1 MRALAVSVLVAA
13 VVFTPGRTRA
23 VPASGALFSVS
34 VPREMVTG
42 EVVLTAVASD
52 SAVRAVKW
60 TVGDWSRVTPPP
72 FHLSFDAG
80 PVPFERRV
88 LAVALDK
95 DRRPLYRR
103 EAVLNP
109 GGRGLRLEFLRPV
122 DGQRARGPVEVE
134 LRAAASA
141 DDDVQ
146 SVSLEAGGAGVPLS
160 PAGAGLF
167 RGAVEVPAGP
177 VGLVARL
184 STRRGREAERTLLLN
199 APGAVASVDVHVVE
213 QLVGVSRLGRPVEGL
228 SAADF
233 EVREKRGRCEV
244 RDARLLRD
252 APLAIGFAIDA
263 SVSLRDADA
272 LRRATADVFV
282 ESCFTSRDSA
292 FVLTFGPVV
301 TTLLG
306 WSRSKTTLR
315 ETILSLEGYPV
326 PGTALFAA
334 VRRAVYLFQGSQGA
348 RALILVTDGYDF
360 DGEVPEGAAIDY
372 ARQSGVRLFAIG
384 LASQAADVT
393 YVRRK
398 GREGEPDVVEPVT
411 TTVTQ
416 EPNRELLARLAAAC
430 GGRAFFVSDARELP
444 RIYRAIE
451 RDLRTQYLVSWV
463 SAAPRRGEFHPVEI
477 RSAKGT
483 VRTAAGF
490 FY

>member
-1 MRALAVSVLVAA
+1 MRGLAVSVLAAA
-13 VVFTPGRTRA
+13 VVFTPGRARA
-23 VPASGALFSVS
+23 TPSAGTLFSVS

-109 GGRGLRLEFLRPV
+109 GGRGLGLEFLRPL
-122 DGQRARGPVEVE
+122 DGQRARGPVEVDVH
-134 LRAAASA
+134 AAAPV
-141 DDDVQ
+141 DDELG
-146 SVSLEAGGAGVPLS
+146 SVSLEAGGVAIPLLPAPGGVFH
-160 PAGAGLF
+160 GI
-167 RGAVEVPAGP
+167 VDVPEGP

-184 STRRGREAERTLLLN
+184 ATRREREAERTIVLN

-213 QLVGVSRLGRPVEGL
+213 QIVGVTRLGRPVEGL
-228 SAADF
+228 TAADF
-233 EVREKRGRCEV
+233 TVLQKRGRCEV

-252 APLAIGFAIDA
+252 APLAIGFAIDT
-263 SVSLRDADA
+263 SVSLRHADA

-282 ESCFTSRDSA
+282 ERCFTPRDSA
-292 FVLTFGPVV
+292 FVVSFGPVV
-301 TTLLG
+301 ATSLG
-306 WSRSKTTLR
+306 WTRSKAALR
-315 ETILSLEGYPV
+315 DAILSLEGYPV
-326 PGTALFAA
+326 AGTALFAA
-334 VRRAVYLFQGSQGA
+334 IRNAVYLFQGSSGA

-360 DGEVPEGAAIDY
+360 DGDVPEQAAIDY

-384 LASQAADVT
+384 LTSEASDVS

-398 GREGEPDVVEPVT
+398 GKEGEPDVVEPVT
-411 TTVTQ
+411 TTFTL
-416 EPNRELLARLAAAC
+416 EPNRELLERLARAC
-430 GGRAFFVSDARELP
+430 GGRAYFVGDADELP
-444 RIYRAIE
+444 KIYREIE
-451 RDLRTQYLVSWV
+451 RDLRTQYLVAFV
-463 SAAPRRGEFHPVEI
+463 SAAPRKGEFHPVEV
-477 RSAKGT
+477 RSSKGT